1 MQLINCQGKSG
12 TMPFSSV
19 YAISR
24 AMGRFRKAILQT
36 IFRSDMHL
44 KLWVKKNAWNF
55 TKKIRL
61 VLVHY
66 ASLSYLCPCKQE
78 SLCDAWTFPLSLL
91 VKSVFAQCISGI
103 CMPDEDGG
111 QYDGPQSMPYLMFAA
126 FPLYDIYRLCWSDWD
141 THQLLPTTENASVQW
156 RAGATL

>member
-1 MQLINCQGKSG
+1 M
-12 TMPFSSV
+12 
-19 YAISR
+19 
-24 AMGRFRKAILQT
+24 
-36 IFRSDMHL
+36 
-44 KLWVKKNAWNF
+44 
-55 TKKIRL
+55 KKIRL

-78 SLCDAWTFPLSLL
+78 SLCDAWTFPMPLL

-111 QYDGPQSMPYLMFAA
+111 QYDGPQSMPYLIFAA

-141 THQLLPTTENASVQW
+141 THQLLPTTEKASVQW